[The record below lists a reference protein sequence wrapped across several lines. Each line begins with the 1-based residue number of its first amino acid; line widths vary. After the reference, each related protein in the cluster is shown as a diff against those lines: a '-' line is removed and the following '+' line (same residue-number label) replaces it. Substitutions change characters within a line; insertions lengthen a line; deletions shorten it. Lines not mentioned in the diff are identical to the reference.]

1 MIADHAMEVHF
12 RLKLLDRATDHV
24 SCHNYPGVNQ
34 ARDCGTCSVGQ
45 VIRST
50 LLKTHSLS
58 GRSSAV
64 RFQPSHWA
72 HGTPGPGKVP
82 VWAEKSHTILLKS
95 NPRPFDPQADAL
107 TTTLRE
113 PVGPTA

>member
-1 MIADHAMEVHF
+1 MIADDAMEVHF
-12 RLKLLDRATDHV
+12 RLKLLDRVTDHV

-34 ARDCGTCSVGQ
+34 ARECGTCSVGQ

-72 HGTPGPGKVP
+72 HGTPGPGKEP
-82 VWAEKSHTILLKS
+82 VRAEKFHMILMEL
-95 NPRPFDPQADAL
+95 
-107 TTTLRE
+107 E
-113 PVGPTA
+113 PKTF